1 MGSIEDLLIRIRGEF
16 LEMPG
21 LCLTQQQACRLW
33 QMDELTCD
41 GVLGALVEAGFLTR
55 TPAGAFVAPS
65 TSLRSPKALPASRRV
80 KRSA

>member
-1 MGSIEDLLIRIRGEF
+1 MGSIEDLLTRVRGEF

-65 TSLRSPKALPASRRV
+65 CLTRNVFVGTVAAMPGI
-80 KRSA
+80 

>member
-1 MGSIEDLLIRIRGEF
+1 MGSIEDLLTRIRGEF

-21 LCLTQQQACRLW
+21 LCLTRQQACRLW

-41 GVLGALVEAGFLTR
+41 GVLGALVEAGFLIR

-65 TSLRSPKALPASRRV
+65 TYLESAKAAAASRQV
-80 KRSA
+80 KKSA